1 MYCIKHFLIT
11 LSPSCFAGGARGRDW
26 GQNRVQQ
33 QRGHTPRQGVHP
45 TGRNQPQ
52 CVRRGGTVC
61 GRWVMRTSAPTNV
74 FNAAD
79 RPPARSPKC
88 HTSISA
94 HETATEVIVRAVS
107 IVAGICKLHHYGRKY
122 STRLLVCRD
131 QVFLECSMS
140 TWRLGETESCVSV
153 LMSYFQIWY

>member
-1 MYCIKHFLIT
+1 MRGGGTGDRIACNSSADTHHGKVYT
-11 LSPSCFAGGARGRDW
+11 LQDETNRSACAAAELCAVAGSCAPP
-26 GQNRVQQ
+26 
-33 QRGHTPRQGVHP
+33 PRQMSSM
-45 TGRNQPQ
+45 QPIHSPNK
-52 CVRRGGTVC
+52 T
-61 GRWVMRTSAPTNV
+61 PTNV